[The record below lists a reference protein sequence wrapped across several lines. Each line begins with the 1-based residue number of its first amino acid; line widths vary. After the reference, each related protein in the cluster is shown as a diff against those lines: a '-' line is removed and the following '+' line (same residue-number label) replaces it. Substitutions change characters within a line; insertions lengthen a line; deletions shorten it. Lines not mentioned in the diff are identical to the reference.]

1 MTLKRVAGGL
11 RRHKCRSPE
20 ASRDS
25 QTTSREASG
34 DLNDNRQSL
43 SRLSNDFA
51 RGLWRSKWR
60 SREASGDS
68 QTTSREKL
76 PPTVILDPSYVPK
89 PSYYTRPSRHCS
101 ETKIGS
107 ANRLA
112 EKLSRVKVTSNTFFN
127 SAPKLWNRLASQAKA
142 TSIESF
148 KRQELF

>member
-1 MTLKRVAGGL
+1 MPIAR
-11 RRHKCRSPE
+11 
-20 ASRDS
+20 ASRDH
-25 QTTSREASG
+25 QMTSLEASG
-34 DLNDNRQSL
+34 N
-43 SRLSNDFA
+43 
-51 RGLWRSKWR
+51 
-60 SREASGDS
+60 S

-148 KRQELF
+148 KNYFNI